1 MQRICLFLLF
11 FFSSAWAGAQSAPD
25 LAQARSLLRSGQPA
39 AALKLLE
46 PHEDAHAGNL
56 EFDYLLGV
64 AALEAGR
71 ADKAT
76 IALERALIVNP
87 NHAGARLDLA
97 RAYFALGDH
106 GRARTEFNI
115 ALTQDPPPNARA
127 TINAYLA
134 RMDGGAGGETR
145 ASAYLDIT
153 AGRDT
158 NVNNATS
165 QGQVYVPVFGLSLQL
180 APTSQ
185 RTADNFAS
193 LGGGG
198 EVSYALSTN
207 TSLFAGGD
215 ARLRFNQHA
224 DTFNANQF
232 DARGGVQY
240 AFSAASLL
248 RASLAY
254 QQYYLDNTNYRGT
267 SGFNLE
273 WRQALSGTQQFSLF
287 GAANRA
293 RYQDAAQFANDTN
306 LTLLGVGFTQVVN
319 AAQRTTLSVSAVAAY
334 ERDVGQR
341 IDGDRKLYGLRLG
354 GQTGWGDNVDVYAS
368 VGYQPS
374 RFQTR
379 NVIFNEQRADTQS
392 DAVFGVVWRLDRVW
406 NLRPQLTYTRNASNI
421 DINAFSRY
429 EASLMLRRDFK

>member
-1 MQRICLFLLF
+1 MFLY
-11 FFSSAWAGAQSAPD
+11 SAWACAQSAPD

-64 AALEAGR
+64 AALDAGR

-106 GRARTEFNI
+106 GRARNEFNI
-115 ALTQDPPPNARA
+115 ALAQDPPPNARA

-134 RMDGGAGGETR
+134 RMNGSAGGETR
-145 ASAYLDIT
+145 ASAYLDVT

-165 QGQVYVPVFGLSLQL
+165 QAQVYVPVFGLSLQL

-185 RTADNFAS
+185 RTADNFLS
-193 LGGGG
+193 LGGGGG

-232 DARGGVQY
+232 DVRGGVQY
-240 AFSAASLL
+240 AFSAASSLC
-248 RASLAY
+248 ASLAH
-254 QQYYLDNTNYRGT
+254 QQYYLDNMHYRDT

-287 GAANRA
+287 GAATRA

-306 LTLLGVGFTQVVN
+306 LTLFGVGFTQVLN

-341 IDGDRKLYGLRLG
+341 IDGDRKLYGLRVG
-354 GQTGWGDNVDVYAS
+354 GQTGWGDNVDVFGS

-379 NVIFNEQRADTQS
+379 NIIFNEQRSDTQS
-392 DAVFGVVWRLDRVW
+392 DAVFGVVWRIDRVW
-406 NLRPQLTYTRNASNI
+406 NLRPQLSYTRNASNI